1 MFDGD
6 EMNVHIAQ
14 SIQARN
20 ELRRIANV
28 ALQIIGAKDSN
39 PIIGCVQDALSGA
52 YLLTQPDVRV
62 KGIDVANFLCNTSSD
77 TKFEIDMEK
86 IYTGHEIFSYIIPK
100 GINTVQIKNDK
111 KTFEIVDGQLTVGK
125 LDKSTLSKVK
135 NSIIH
140 FIWDKYGPTKTRKFI
155 DDSQRL
161 VLAFLAHRGFTI
173 GFGDTMSTD
182 QVYELVKQMTNN
194 KINEYNVLLTQ
205 YENDIDQ
212 LDPSIVENILRSDL
226 NAFSVD
232 IGNTV
237 SKTLDNKN
245 NLFVMMDS
253 KSKGSI
259 MNVQHMMCCVGQ
271 KTVEGSRIKKKVENR
286 TLPIFHRDDD
296 TPEARGFIKS
306 SFVQGVNTFEYFYD
320 AIAGREGLI
329 DTAIKS
335 VTWET
340 PIVIIENN
348 EPKYIEIGKWIDNL
362 LNNNKEKVQHY
373 EEKQMEL
380 LDTRN
385 IYIPTTDYQGNVS
398 WGEVSAVTRHDP
410 TERLYEI
417 KTKGGRNVTV
427 TDSKSL
433 LIWNNKTN
441 EFKEVLTPEIK
452 IGDSVPV
459 TAELCKPPI
468 IQEYI
473 ELSNYLSKKEYLYGS
488 EYDKAV
494 KLMNES
500 MEGYD
505 KIESGWWNKNN
516 NNTFTLP
523 FTKKGTMRSNT
534 ENINKNGV
542 YPYKAKRSKAI
553 IPEKFP
559 LNYTNGVFI
568 GLFLSEGSISGESI
582 RITNINENI
591 KSFVKSWFNNY
602 KIEWKEEEKINKI
615 GGQSLSI
622 RGNSAILTR
631 FITKLVG
638 RGAEN
643 KFVPSEAFIA
653 SDDFICGLLNG
664 YFSGDGCITKNSI
677 DASSC
682 SKRLIEGI
690 LILCSRLGI
699 YGKMYVTKLKENN
712 LGTKNIKP
720 SYRLRISAQ
729 WAQKFSDKITLLEDV
744 RNKKMKEKRWIKSH
758 LTVKTLNNV
767 ILDEII
773 EINLIDVSK
782 HPKVYDLTIPTT
794 FNFGLA
800 NGLQVRDTAKTG
812 YIQRQ
817 LIKGLED
824 LSIKYDMTNRN
835 SKNVIIQYVYG
846 ENGIEQSKQTML
858 PIEMLSMN
866 NQKINEVFGFSAEEI
881 KKLESKLKLKDISK
895 LNKSYIEK
903 ILTFRNNL
911 RNIQQV
917 AHNNYKVLEEKYFLP
932 VNLLRIIQDYSNKK
946 ENLELTPQYIIDSIE
961 ELLISEETRLL
972 PSLKETDKHLL
983 HDDRSLKYLLEIAIH
998 NYLCPKKCIFN
1009 YGLTKTQ
1016 FDSIIKDIKLN
1027 FVKALV
1033 EPGEMVGI
1041 IAAQSIG
1048 EPTSQMS
1055 LMHFHHLK
1063 VVIKNKRNNSLK
1075 LYSGEIGKLINKII
1089 KKNPE
1094 LTHNTGHENSVETDL
1109 DTLNKE
1115 YYIVGVDGQEK
1126 THWNKISHVSKHP
1139 VNGQIIKV
1147 KTRSGRSVE
1156 TTLSHSHLIRKNQT
1170 VEPILGADLKVG
1182 MRIPVAK
1189 HIDNVFVQ
1197 SEIEIQD
1204 KKYKLDHLFGW
1215 FIGAYLAEGNLST
1228 NQNKITGTISISNI
1242 SKDFINN
1249 VTKFAKLLDREV
1261 TVRNYQGEYGPSIST
1276 TFCYKALATLIN
1288 ETCGNGSF
1296 VKKVPDFAF
1305 LAPNEFKAGLLQG
1318 YFDGDGE
1325 FICKTNNSS
1334 NNLSKTNYSGNL
1346 NNHGSRNNIRVCSRS
1361 EQLIT
1366 DIALLLSYFDIF
1378 SHIRCSLV
1386 KGSEMYDLD
1395 IPSKYGSLYKEHIGS
1410 VLHKDKLNA
1419 IVQYTERDD
1428 IHNLS
1433 DEIDKINGL
1442 GDIIA
1447 KCGKELKLPGQ
1458 SRTYGRWVKKNS
1470 IGRRTLQ
1477 KYIEIFEAEE
1487 NKHLIEN
1494 ELNILKQAAESN
1506 VIWDEIKEIEIYTPD
1521 QSIYVY
1527 DFTVPGNQTFM
1538 IDNGIIVHNTL
1549 NTKHSAG
1556 SASKS
1561 TGGVPRIEE
1570 LLHYSKDIKTPQ
1582 MKLYFNDDIAG
1593 NKNKVNKIAS
1603 YLKFLTI
1610 RELIDSAEIYF
1621 DSGTND
1627 ELSKKLKNDNVQNP
1641 FFINNQKADL
1651 SSLQLVFR
1659 IKLNME
1665 KLHDKETTL
1674 LDIKTKFISYWQK
1687 NFSNLKNLKKNEKD
1701 IFTKITRCCILSNND
1716 KNDQII
1722 HIRFNMSSFNYT
1734 ILTDFLKIIL
1744 DQIILKGINNINGVN
1759 MEVSKRLITDQETGD
1774 YKLHDEY
1781 IVYTDGINIEKLK
1794 YIKGINMSRTL
1805 SNDIATT
1812 YRLYGVEA
1820 ARQTLLNEFMS
1831 TFGSDAI
1838 NHNHM
1843 SVLIDMMTHTGNIT
1857 SIDRHGLGKLDS
1869 DVFTKASFEKT
1880 MDHFVNAAIFNEKDT
1895 TNSVSSRILLGKVI
1909 PGGTGAFELLLDS
1922 EKIENSEYTK
1932 DETGGRP
1939 TFGMLEEDSLFKDV
1953 IKYGFTKNDIFIPT
1967 N

>member
-52 YLLTQPDVRV
+52 YLLTLPDVRV
-62 KGIDVANFLCNTSSD
+62 KGSDVANFLCNTSSD
-77 TKFEIDMEK
+77 TKFEIDMDR

-140 FIWDKYGPTKTRKFI
+140 FIWDKYGPNKTRRFI

-161 VLAFLAHRGFTI
+161 VLSFLAHRGFTI
-173 GFGDTMSTD
+173 GLGDTISTN
-182 QVYELVKQMTNN
+182 QVYDLVKQMTNN

-212 LDPSIVENILRSDL
+212 LDPAIVENILRSDL

-237 SKTLDNKN
+237 SKTLDSKN

-286 TLPIFHRDDD
+286 SLPIFHRDDD

-306 SFVQGVNTFEYFYD
+306 SFVQGVNTYEYFYD
-320 AIAGREGLI
+320 AMAGREGLI

-340 PIVIIENN
+340 PIIIIENN
-348 EPKYIEIGKWIDNL
+348 ECKYTEIGKWIDNL
-362 LNNNKEKVQHY
+362 LDNDKVNVQHFD
-373 EEKQMEL
+373 EKQMEL
-380 LDTRN
+380 LDTKN

-398 WGEVSAVTRHDP
+398 WGEVSAITRHDP
-410 TERLYEI
+410 TEKLYEI

-433 LIWNNKTN
+433 LIWNNETK

-452 IGDSVPV
+452 IGDCVPV
-459 TAELCKPPI
+459 TLNLPELQLNIKTDSSENLENLLLKDNKTI
-468 IQEYI
+468 N
-473 ELSNYLSKKEYLYGS
+473 NYLT
-488 EYDKAV
+488 
-494 KLMNES
+494 
-500 MEGYD
+500 
-505 KIESGWWNKNN
+505 KIIKNN
-516 NNTFTLP
+516 TINLNSIKERNLIGMLLSRVSIKHYFDANN
-523 FTKKGTMRSNT
+523 
-534 ENINKNGV
+534 
-542 YPYKAKRSKAI
+542 I
-553 IPEKFP
+553 I
-559 LNYTNGVFI
+559 LNDD
-568 GLFLSEGSISGESI
+568 
-582 RITNINENI
+582 
-591 KSFVKSWFNNY
+591 VKS
-602 KIEWKEEEKINKI
+602 
-615 GGQSLSI
+615 
-622 RGNSAILTR
+622 
-631 FITKLVG
+631 
-638 RGAEN
+638 
-643 KFVPSEAFIA
+643 
-653 SDDFICGLLNG
+653 LN
-664 YFSGDGCITKNSI
+664 
-677 DASSC
+677 
-682 SKRLIEGI
+682 
-690 LILCSRLGI
+690 
-699 YGKMYVTKLKENN
+699 
-712 LGTKNIKP
+712 
-720 SYRLRISAQ
+720 
-729 WAQKFSDKITLLEDV
+729 DV
-744 RNKKMKEKRWIKSH
+744 
-758 LTVKTLNNV
+758 V
-767 ILDEII
+767 LDEIS
-773 EINLIDVSK
+773 EINLVDVTK

-858 PIEMLSMN
+858 PIDMLGMN
-866 NQKINEVFGFSAEEI
+866 NEKINEVFGFSADEI
-881 KKLESKLKLKDISK
+881 KKLESKLKEKDLSK
-895 LNKSYIEK
+895 LNKNYIER
-903 ILTFRNNL
+903 IITYRNNM
-911 RNIQQV
+911 RDIQQL

-932 VNLLRIIQDYSNKK
+932 VNLLRITQDYSNKK
-946 ENLELTPQYIIDSIE
+946 EHIELSPQYIIDSIE
-961 ELLISEETRLL
+961 ELITSEETRLL
-972 PSLKETDKHLL
+972 PSLKKTDKYLL

-998 NYLCPKKCIFN
+998 NYLCPKKCIFS

-1016 FDSIIKDIKLN
+1016 FDNVIKDIKLN

-1048 EPTSQMS
+1048 EPCSQMS
-1055 LMHFHHLK
+1055 VMQFHRLK
-1063 VVIKNKRNNSLK
+1063 VVIKNKKNNNLK

-1094 LTHNTGHENSVETDL
+1094 ITYNTGHENSVETDL
-1109 DTLNKE
+1109 STLNKE
-1115 YYIVGVDGQEK
+1115 YYIIGVDGKEK

-1139 VNGQIIKV
+1139 VNGQIVKV
-1147 KTRSGRSVE
+1147 KTRSGRSIE

-1189 HIDNVFVQ
+1189 HIDNTFVKD
-1197 SEIEIQD
+1197 EIEIEN

-1215 FIGAYLAEGNLST
+1215 FIGAYLAEGSIDKT
-1228 NQNKITGTISISNI
+1228 AIKITNI
-1242 SKDFINN
+1242 AKHYIDN
-1249 VTKFAKLLDREV
+1249 TTAFAKLFNKEV
-1261 TVRNYQGEYGPSIST
+1261 RVRNYQGQFGQGVDTIINHKP
-1276 TFCYKALATLIN
+1276 LAELLT

-1305 LAPNEFKAGLLQG
+1305 LAPNEFKAGLIQG

-1325 FICKTNNSS
+1325 FICKTN
-1334 NNLSKTNYSGNL
+1334 YSGNF
-1346 NNHGSRNNIRVCSRS
+1346 NNHGLRNNIRACSRS

-1366 DIALLLSYFDIF
+1366 DIALLLNYFDIF
-1378 SHIRCSLV
+1378 GHIRCAFV
-1386 KGSEMYDLD
+1386 KGSEMYELD
-1395 IPSKYGSLYKEHIGS
+1395 IPSKYGLQYRDQIGS
-1410 VLHKDKLNA
+1410 VLHKDKLDA

-1428 IHNLS
+1428 IHDLA
-1433 DEIDKINGL
+1433 DAIDKINGL

-1447 KCGKELKLPGQ
+1447 KCGKELKLEGQ
-1458 SRTYGRWVKKNS
+1458 SKTYGRWSKKDS

-1477 KYIEIFEAEE
+1477 KYIQIFEADE
-1487 NKHLIEN
+1487 NKHLIQN
-1494 ELNILKQAAESN
+1494 ELNILKQASESN

-1527 DFTVPGNQTFM
+1527 DFTVPDNQTFM

-1570 LLHYSKDIKTPQ
+1570 LMHYSKDIKTPQ
-1582 MKLYFNDDIAG
+1582 MKIYFNDDIAS

-1610 RELIDSAEIYF
+1610 RELIDSAQIYF
-1621 DSGTND
+1621 DSGSND
-1627 ELSKKLKNDNVQNP
+1627 EISKKLKNDNVQNP
-1641 FFINNQKADL
+1641 FFINNQKAEL

-1659 IKLNME
+1659 IRLNME

-1674 LDIKTKFISYWQK
+1674 LDIKTKFISYWTK

-1722 HIRFNMSSFNYT
+1722 HIRFNMSAFNYT
-1734 ILTDFLKIIL
+1734 TLTDFLKIIL

-1759 MEVSKRLITDQETGD
+1759 MENSKRLITDKETGD
-1774 YKLHDEY
+1774 YKLNDEVV
-1781 IVYTDGINIEKLK
+1781 VYTEGINIEKLK
-1794 YIKGINMSRTL
+1794 YIKGINMARTVC
-1805 SNDIATT
+1805 NDISTT
-1812 YRLYGVEA
+1812 YRLYGIEA

-1831 TFGSDAI
+1831 TFGGDSI

-1857 SIDRHGLGKLDS
+1857 SMDRHGLGKLDS
-1869 DVFTKASFEKT
+1869 DVFARASFEKT
-1880 MDHFVNAAIFNEKDT
+1880 MDHFINAAIFNEKDT

-1939 TFGMLEEDSLFKDV
+1939 TFGMLEEDSLFKDI
-1953 IKYGFTKNDIFIPT
+1953 IKYGFTKSDIFMPV

>member
-6 EMNVHIAQ
+6 EMNIHSAQ

-28 ALQIIGAKDSN
+28 SLQIIGAKDSN

-52 YLLTQPDVRV
+52 YLLTQQDVRV
-62 KGIDVANFLCNTSSD
+62 KGHDVANFLCNTSSE
-77 TKFEIDMEK
+77 TKFEIDMNK

-100 GINTVQIKNDK
+100 GINILQIKNDK
-111 KTFEIVDGQLTVGK
+111 KTFEIVDGQLKVGK

-140 FIWDKYGPTKTRKFI
+140 FIWDKYGPNKTRKFI

-161 VLAFLAHRGFTI
+161 VLSFLAHRGFTI
-173 GFGDTMSTD
+173 GFGDTLSTD
-182 QVYELVKQMTNN
+182 KVNDLVKQMTNN

-212 LDPSIVENILRSDL
+212 LDPSIVETILRSDL

-286 TLPIFHRDDD
+286 SLPIFHRDDD

-306 SFVQGVNTFEYFYD
+306 SFVQGVNTYEYFYD
-320 AIAGREGLI
+320 AMAGREGLI

-348 EPKYIEIGKWIDNL
+348 QPKYTEIGKWIDNL
-362 LNNNKEKVQHY
+362 LDNNKEKVQHFT
-373 EEKQMEL
+373 ERQMEL

-385 IYIPTTDYQGNVS
+385 IYIPTTDYKGNVS
-398 WGEVSAVTRHDP
+398 WGEVSAITRHDP
-410 TERLYEI
+410 GVQLYEI
-417 KTKGGRNVTV
+417 KTTGGRNVTV
-427 TDSKSL
+427 TESKSL
-433 LIWNNKTN
+433 LIWNNERQ

-452 IGDSVPV
+452 VGDYVPV

-468 IQEYI
+468 IIDEYDTI
-473 ELSNYLSKKEYLYGS
+473 KLTYDNGLLVGKNTVNIPNYLIISPNDFIDGFLE
-488 EYDKAV
+488 
-494 KLMNES
+494 
-500 MEGYD
+500 
-505 KIESGWWNKNN
+505 
-516 NNTFTLP
+516 TF
-523 FTKKGTMRSNT
+523 N
-534 ENINKNGV
+534 
-542 YPYKAKRSKAI
+542 
-553 IPEKFP
+553 
-559 LNYTNGVFI
+559 
-568 GLFLSEGSISGESI
+568 
-582 RITNINENI
+582 NENI
-591 KSFVKSWFNNY
+591 DIEDTNKLFMLYSRRGIKTHLPLKS
-602 KIEWKEEEKINKI
+602 
-615 GGQSLSI
+615 
-622 RGNSAILTR
+622 
-631 FITKLVG
+631 
-638 RGAEN
+638 
-643 KFVPSEAFIA
+643 
-653 SDDFICGLLNG
+653 LN
-664 YFSGDGCITKNSI
+664 
-677 DASSC
+677 
-682 SKRLIEGI
+682 
-690 LILCSRLGI
+690 
-699 YGKMYVTKLKENN
+699 
-712 LGTKNIKP
+712 
-720 SYRLRISAQ
+720 
-729 WAQKFSDKITLLEDV
+729 DV
-744 RNKKMKEKRWIKSH
+744 
-758 LTVKTLNNV
+758 V
-767 ILDEII
+767 LDEIS
-773 EINLIDVSK
+773 EINLVDVK
-782 HPKVYDLTIPTT
+782 NHPKVYDLTIPST

-858 PIEMLSMN
+858 PIDMLGMN
-866 NQKINEVFGFSAEEI
+866 NEKINEVFGFSVEEI
-881 KKLESKLKLKDISK
+881 KKLESKLKIKDIAK
-895 LNKSYIEK
+895 LNKNYIDQIIK
-903 ILTFRNNL
+903 FRNNL
-911 RNIQQV
+911 RNIQQK
-917 AHNNYKVLEEKYFLP
+917 AHNNYKVLEDRYFLP
-932 VNLLRIIQDYSNKK
+932 VNLLRIIQDYSNKN
-946 ENLELTPQYIIDSIE
+946 EHIELTPQYILDSIE
-961 ELLISEETRLL
+961 ELLTCEETRLL
-972 PSLKETDKHLL
+972 PALKKTDKYLL
-983 HDDRSLKYLLEIAIH
+983 NDDRSLKYLLEIAIH
-998 NYLCPKKCIFN
+998 NYLCPKKCIFK

-1016 FDSIIKDIKLN
+1016 FDNVIRDIKLN

-1041 IAAQSIG
+1041 ISAQSIG
-1048 EPTSQMS
+1048 EPTSQMCITFS
-1055 LMHFHHLK
+1055 SKIK
-1063 VVIKNKRNNSLK
+1063 VIVKNKKNNIIK
-1075 LYSGEIGKLINKII
+1075 LYSDEIGKLCDKLI

-1094 LTHNTGHENSVETDL
+1094 LTYSTGRENSIETDL
-1109 DTLNKE
+1109 STLNKE
-1115 YYIVGVDGQEK
+1115 YYIIGVDGKEQ
-1126 THWNKISHVSKHP
+1126 THWNKISHVSRHS
-1139 VNGQIIKV
+1139 VNGQIMKV

-1156 TTLSHSHLIRKNQT
+1156 STLSHSHLVRRNQS
-1170 VEPILGADLKVG
+1170 VEPILGSDLKVG

-1189 HIDNVFVQ
+1189 HIDNIFIQ
-1197 SEIEIQD
+1197 DSIEIEN
-1204 KKYKLDHLFGW
+1204 KKYKLDYLFGW
-1215 FIGAYLAEGNLST
+1215 FIGAYLAEGCINKTSI
-1228 NQNKITGTISISNI
+1228 KITNI
-1242 SKDFINN
+1242 SEAFINN
-1249 VTKFAKLLDREV
+1249 TTKFAKLFDKNAKI
-1261 TVRNYQGEYGPSIST
+1261 TKYQGAFGPGVDTIIN
-1276 TFCYKALATLIN
+1276 YKTLATIIN
-1288 ETCGNGSF
+1288 ETCNTGSF
-1296 VKKVPDFAF
+1296 NKRVPDFAF
-1305 LAPNEFKAGLLQG
+1305 LAPNEFKAGLIQA
-1318 YFDGDGE
+1318 YFDGDGN
-1325 FICKTNNSS
+1325 F
-1334 NNLSKTNYSGNL
+1334 

-1361 EQLIT
+1361 EQLIK
-1366 DIALLLSYFDIF
+1366 DIALLLNYFDIF
-1378 SHIRCSLV
+1378 AHLRTDFV
-1386 KGSEMYDLD
+1386 KGSYMYELD
-1395 IPSKYGSLYKEHIGS
+1395 ISSKYGSLYKEHIGS
-1410 VLHKDKLNA
+1410 LLHEDKLND
-1419 IVQYTERDD
+1419 IVNYTLRDNA
-1428 IHNLS
+1428 HNLS

-1447 KCGKELKLPGQ
+1447 KCGKELKLEGQ
-1458 SRTYGRWVKKNS
+1458 SRTYGRWVKKES
-1470 IGRRTLQ
+1470 IGRRTLE
-1477 KYIEIFEAEE
+1477 KYITIFEAHE
-1487 NKHLIEN
+1487 NSDKIRT
-1494 ELNILKQAAESN
+1494 ELEILKQACNSN
-1506 VIWDEIKEIEIYTPD
+1506 VIWDEIKEIELYTPD
-1521 QSIYVY
+1521 QTNYVY

-1538 IDNGIIVHNTL
+1538 LDNGVIVHNTL

-1610 RELIDSAEIYF
+1610 RELIDSAQIYF
-1621 DSGTND
+1621 DSGLND
-1627 ELSKKLKNDNVQNP
+1627 EISQQLKNDNVLNP
-1641 FFINNQKADL
+1641 FFINNQKTDVSL
-1651 SSLQLVFR
+1651 LQLVFR
-1659 IKLNME
+1659 LKLNME

-1687 NFSNLKNLKKNEKD
+1687 NFSNLKNLKKNEKE
-1701 IFTKITRCCILSNND
+1701 IFTKITRCCILSNNN
-1716 KNDQII
+1716 KNNQII

-1734 ILTDFLKIIL
+1734 MLTEFLKIIL
-1744 DQIILKGINNINGVN
+1744 DQIILKGINNITGVN
-1759 MEVSKRLITDQETGD
+1759 MESSKRLITDETTGE

-1781 IVYTDGINIEKLK
+1781 VVYTDGINLEKIK
-1794 YIKGINMSRTL
+1794 YIKGINQSR
-1805 SNDIATT
+1805 SICNDILTT
-1812 YRLYGVEA
+1812 YRLYGIEA

-1831 TFGSDAI
+1831 TFGSDSI

-1843 SVLIDMMTHTGNIT
+1843 SVLIDMMTHTGNII

-1880 MDHFVNAAIFNEKDT
+1880 MDHFINAAIFNEKDS

-1922 EKIENSEYTK
+1922 EKIEKSEYTK

-1939 TFGMLEEDSLFKDV
+1939 TFGMLEEDPLFKDV
-1953 IKYGFTKNDIFIPT
+1953 VKYGFTKNDIFIPT